1 MGIKRLG
8 VWIPILGLALGV
20 LPAPADI
27 LTVLVWFDPKAMSV
41 LPN

>member
-1 MGIKRLG
+1 MSIKRLG
-8 VWIPILGLALGV
+8 LWIPILGLALGV
-20 LPAPADI
+20 LPADI